1 MSVKRRGRPQSSDS
15 KAAVKKRLQ
24 RAKKKGRSVT
34 LPAITIKDA
43 DTWFAILKEEDA
55 DLVPEW
61 AGKMDVRV
69 IARATEAFL
78 EAYCKEYRIDK
89 AQEELDAACTRR
101 TGQLEQEQP
110 PGLKDKGI
118 RFPTPPEHGDYVP
131 NQFVGVYSKHEPLWN
146 SPTKRDRGR
155 HLSREEIEAL
165 GYTLSADNDE
175 EDGAEEDVAHVD
187 DNTPNDGSDEGF
199 DDAESFMGDG
209 DESEAY
215 AGFEDEATED

>member
-1 MSVKRRGRPQSSDS
+1 MVMKRRGRPQSSDS
-15 KAAVKKRLQ
+15 RAVVKKRLQ

-89 AQEELDAACTRR
+89 AQEELDAACKRR

-110 PGLKDKGI
+110 PELKDKGI
-118 RFPTPPEHGDYVP
+118 RFPTPPEHGDFVP
-131 NQFVGVYSKHEPLWN
+131 NQYVGVYSKHEPLWN
-146 SPTKRDRGR
+146 PPTKRDRGR
-155 HLSREEIEAL
+155 YLSREEIEAWEEQNEEL
-165 GYTLSADNDE
+165 LAAD
-175 EDGAEEDVAHVD
+175 D
-187 DNTPNDGSDEGF
+187 DSEIDDALNDGSDEGF